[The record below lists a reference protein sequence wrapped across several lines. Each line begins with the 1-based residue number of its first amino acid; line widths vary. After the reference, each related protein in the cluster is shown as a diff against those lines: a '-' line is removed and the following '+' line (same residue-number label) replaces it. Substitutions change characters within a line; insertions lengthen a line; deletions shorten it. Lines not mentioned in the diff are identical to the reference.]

1 MYDKLTNGRTYIGT
15 QSTAKIVDKNGRTGP
30 QRVIIIQQYLLV
42 HILRLIVL
50 HVVKYK
56 HHQSFRNM
64 QFCCVQNMLIFIHSS
79 SITSI
84 DGNFLKQSQQA
95 FLHKTRINMTLFVK
109 HAIYSVDNVLFYFLS
124 GHVDSTVN
132 ISN

>member
-1 MYDKLTNGRTYIGT
+1 MYDKLTDGRTYIGT

-64 QFCCVQNMLIFIHSS
+64 QFCCVQNMLLFMLLFIHSS
-79 SITSI
+79 SITST
-84 DGNFLKQSQQA
+84 DGNFLKQSQQ
-95 FLHKTRINMTLFVK
+95 TQN
-109 HAIYSVDNVLFYFLS
+109 
-124 GHVDSTVN
+124 
-132 ISN
+132 